1 MERTYRYQEGDDLEC
16 IMDRLLVLR
25 LIVSII
31 RPKTCETTVLKV
43 GYRDDYLG
51 KTCIHEEG
59 CNVTSVKPERK
70 EENPH

>member
-51 KTCIHEEG
+51 NTCIHE
-59 CNVTSVKPERK
+59 
-70 EENPH
+70 